1 MHLRRVRYR
10 VAPLLIALLGAAVA
24 LVPGTGGCA
33 ATQHEKDLLPP
44 VAVTDGMSS
53 DHELDIARSI
63 SEALT
68 KPTGKAACEPKNA
81 LLLSGGGQYA
91 AYNAGTLVGWSHSGT
106 RPKFDIVTGISGG
119 AMVAIYAYLGEGYDA
134 PLQQFFTTVSN
145 RDIFAFRPFTGLI
158 RDGALAS
165 PKRLEKLFEREVND
179 CMLADIRKAHQEGR
193 RLYFGTMN
201 VRTRRVVIWDV
212 GAIACS
218 DRPDAPQLVRKIF
231 LASVSIPGQLPAV
244 KFEVEIDGKRYVE
257 EHVDG
262 GAACQ
267 TFLRLPADMNR
278 PAPAATGWLSGS
290 NLYVMAAG
298 KLFAPELEGKLGFLK
313 RVTSTVS
320 AALYA
325 LYRSEVLNLY
335 SFCGVSGM
343 KFHMIAI
350 PQDEEAPA
358 NSMTF
363 EPKAMKKLFAL
374 GYDQAVKGI
383 PWRFTPPG
391 AEPSEEEHPRDVP
404 IFVPE
409 VKKKVLSR

>member
-1 MHLRRVRYR
+1 MPLRRVRNR
-10 VAPLLIALLGAAVA
+10 VVPLVVALLGAAVA
-24 LVPGTGGCA
+24 LAPGTGGCA
-33 ATQHEKDLLPP
+33 AFRNRKDELPP
-44 VAVTDGMSS
+44 PQVTDAMSS
-53 DHELDIARSI
+53 RRESDVAGPITDSLAS
-63 SEALT
+63 ALVPPNT
-68 KPTGKAACEPKNA
+68 PACPPQNA

-91 AYNAGTLVGWSHSGT
+91 AYNAGTLIGWSHSGC
-106 RPKFDIVTGISGG
+106 RPKFDVVTGISGG
-119 AMVAIYAYLGEGYDA
+119 AIVAVYAFLGEHYDP
-134 PLQQFFTTVSN
+134 PLQEFFTTVRN
-145 RDIFAFRPFTGLI
+145 RDLFAFRPLTEPFI
-158 RDGALAS
+158 SGALAS
-165 PKRLEKLFEREVND
+165 PKRLEELIERRAND
-179 CMLADIRKAHQEGR
+179 CMLADLRAAHQDGR
-193 RLYFGTMN
+193 RLYIGTMN
-201 VRTRRVVIWDV
+201 VRTRRLVVWDV

-218 DRPDAPQLVRKIF
+218 DRPDAPELVRKIF

-244 KFEVEIDGKRYVE
+244 RFEVEVEGKQYVE

-267 TFLRLPADMNR
+267 TFLRLPPGAQR
-278 PAPAATGWLSGS
+278 PTPGATGWLSGS

-298 KLFAPELEGKLGFLK
+298 KLYAPELEGKLGFLK

-350 PQDEEAPA
+350 PEDAEAPA

-363 EPKAMKKLFAL
+363 EPKQMQKLFDL
-374 GYDQAVKGI
+374 GYGSAIKGI
-383 PWRFTPPG
+383 PWRYTPPG
-391 AEPSEEEHPRDVP
+391 AEPGEEEPARDVP

-409 VKKKVLSR
+409 KR